1 MPAIARAPAGCSAT
15 RAEKCGK
22 LCWELPLGERRLRAA
37 LMPPSAT
44 HRRKGG
50 VRPARSAACAPRAQA
65 RECAAFFHR
74 DESIFD
80 KNVARAAQE
89 ARHPPALARLWPPLC
104 SSRTPAVAPP
114 VRRDGASNVVALTR
128 GERTCRAAAALG
140 VRHLPSGA
148 AAGHKGAGR
157 RSGCACCAR
166 HGSGQVARLPGQRK
180 GQPECKRAICRPA
193 KALRVLVRSRNS
205 HVLASVMTF

>member
-74 DESIFD
+74 ESNFD

-114 VRRDGASNVVALTR
+114 VRRDGASNVVAVTR
-128 GERTCRAAAALG
+128 GERTCGAAAALG

-166 HGSGQVARLPGQRK
+166 HGSGQVARLPGQRE

-193 KALRVLVRSRNS
+193 KALRVLARSRNS